1 MLFNCK
7 KFFIDLKNCC
17 KTRDTDLKFFN
28 YFNHLCDSFFN
39 NTNIVNVKPF
49 LNLDKQLDNFSTINI
64 LLNELH
70 KMYKQKV
77 DIDINTNIEKENILY
92 KAYDFWKSSHINE
105 YSLVKNLFYGVVYKT
120 VKCETCPMKE
130 SFENFFYITINDF
143 DIISELTTFVSKNN
157 SFEGEVGT
165 NDDLCMTL
173 VIFSWLIVQDYFKE
187 MTNNDVRKRIYEEQK
202 DQIEQDM
209 SPFGF
214 INDGI
219 LSENEE
225 FLEKETGDYWLLAN
239 DKNTTPLEVWN
250 LDEYGDISYMWDY
263 R

>member
-1 MLFNCK
+1 MNSLTCQYNNIIVVLYMLFNCK

-92 KAYDFWKSSHINE
+92 KAYDFWKSSHIND

-120 VKCETCPMKE
+120 VKCETCLMKE

-143 DIISELTTFVSKNN
+143 DITRDDFCTECNCITKQHIIKKIIVSPKYIILKSNELNFNLSNTLFYQNENYKISSILYSDYTICYIDNKWIKCYNSNMEYINN
-157 SFEGEVGT
+157 IPRNGC
-165 NDDLCMTL
+165 N
-173 VIFSWLIVQDYFKE
+173 II
-187 MTNNDVRKRIYEEQK
+187 IY
-202 DQIEQDM
+202 
-209 SPFGF
+209 
-214 INDGI
+214 
-219 LSENEE
+219 
-225 FLEKETGDYWLLAN
+225 
-239 DKNTTPLEVWN
+239 DKT
-250 LDEYGDISYMWDY
+250 I
-263 R
+263 